1 MVDALGGSVRVDSSG
16 RTTVTGAGSD
26 IDFGK
31 TIDKIIEAK
40 RQPAVRIENRIA
52 ENQVKVDALSDLQS
66 RLNALEQAADA
77 LRGRPTFDNSGNV
90 FEAKEG
96 FLSATRADGTQPSVA
111 TSIMTANV
119 TNAAQ
124 PGTQNLEVL
133 QTAAGQQIAGTAVT
147 DANAALN
154 TAPGLGSFT
163 GGDFLLNGRSITLNA
178 DDSLLDARDKINAA
192 NTGDN
197 ATGVNAQI
205 VSVSDTEKILT
216 LTAENAGE
224 SIALDDD
231 PGGGGDDPLTQ
242 LGLVTGAG
250 DDRVADEL
258 RAAQTSIFRVN
269 GLSDGSV
276 SESDA
281 FALSETEPLSNSA
294 AIASD
299 TNAELEF
306 EIDNGLTTQTRTL
319 MSINTDTE
327 SLADI
332 ARRVSDEVFG
342 VSARVVTTDSGEKKL
357 EFNAANTG
365 AVQRSQAQ
373 DIDPTTDAIDSLS
386 DVESGTFD
394 LRISNQG
401 SDINAASA
409 ATISIDTTAASLEGI
424 ASDINAA
431 GLNVTAITVTVD
443 GQTRLQIA
451 SNDGG
456 KVSVADV
463 SGNLTQALGIE
474 ANDDIPSLTVG
485 DAAGSNLATEMNV
498 QSADAIS
505 RKSNTVDDLIQGVTL
520 NLIKAE
526 RGTELEFDVERDQDA
541 VNTAVAD
548 FVSAYNSIKQ
558 FINAQRLE
566 VPLEGQDADGE
577 DSVVGALQGERVL
590 REVEQKLSSIL
601 STGATN
607 SSGDLSV
614 LAQIGIEF
622 VTNSEVAD
630 PTLED
635 TLTIDQDKL
644 NDALL
649 NDFDDMGKLFQ
660 FSLDSSSSNIQIT
673 GFTGETAAVGK
684 VLEVTTDAN
693 GDVTGVAV
701 GDTSGGTTAVAFD
714 ANGSRFT
721 ITEGP
726 LSGLSLLYS
735 GGTNA
740 NEQMQISTSTG
751 IGSNAFFT
759 SDNLG
764 NRNFNDGLVQ
774 AEIDRITGRKTLDGE
789 NVRLQEEVQRIER
802 SLTRERE
809 SLLRQFTA
817 MEQALIELESM
828 RERLSQFAASL
839 SSGD

>member
-1 MVDALGGSVRVDSSG
+1 MVDALGGSVRVDSNG

-26 IDFGK
+26 IDFGA
-31 TIDKIIEAK
+31 TINKIIEAK

-66 RLNALEQAADA
+66 RLNALEQAADK

-231 PGGGGDDPLTQ
+231 PTASGNDPLTQ
-242 LGLVTGAG
+242 LGLADNAG
-250 DDRVADEL
+250 DDRVANEL

-281 FALSETEPLSNSA
+281 FALSETQALSDSA
-294 AIASD
+294 AIGSD
-299 TNAELEF
+299 PTAELEF
-306 EIDNGLTTQTRTL
+306 QIDNGLTTQTRTL
-319 MSINTDTE
+319 NVDTDNE
-327 SLADI
+327 SLADV
-332 ARRVSDEVFG
+332 AQRVTDEVFG
-342 VSARVVTTDSGEKKL
+342 VSARVVTTDGGDKKL
-357 EFNAANTG
+357 EFNAVNTG

-373 DIDPTTDAIDSLS
+373 DIDPTTDAIDTLS

-401 SDINAASA
+401 SDANAASA
-409 ATISIDTTAASLEGI
+409 ATISIDTTADSLDDI
-424 ASDINAA
+424 ALAINGA
-431 GLNVTAITVTVD
+431 GLNVDASTVTVD

-485 DAAGSNLATEMNV
+485 DAAGSLATEMNV
-498 QSADAIS
+498 QTADAIS
-505 RKSNTVDDLIQGVTL
+505 RKSNTIDDLIQGVTL

-541 VNTAVAD
+541 VNTAVSD
-548 FVSAYNSIKQ
+548 FVSAYNAVKQ

-607 SSGDLSV
+607 SSGELSV
-614 LAQIGIEF
+614 LAQIGVEF

-630 PTLED
+630 PTLEN

-660 FSLDSSSSNIQIT
+660 FSLDSSSSNIQMT
-673 GFTGETAAVGK
+673 GFTGETAAVDK
-684 VLEVTTDAN
+684 VLEVITDPN

-701 GDTSGGTTAVAFD
+701 GDTSGGTTTVAFD

-721 ITEGP
+721 ITEGS

-735 GGTNA
+735 GGANA
-740 NEQMQISTSTG
+740 NEQMQVSTSTG

-789 NVRLQEEVQRIER
+789 NLRLQEEVQRIDR

-839 SSGD
+839 SGGD

>member
-52 ENQVKVDALSDLQS
+52 DNQVKVDALSDLQS
-66 RLNALEQAADA
+66 RLNALEQAADK

-231 PGGGGDDPLTQ
+231 PSASGDEPLTQ
-242 LGLVTGAG
+242 LGLVNNAG
-250 DDRVADEL
+250 DDGVANEL
-258 RAAQTSIFRVN
+258 RSAQTSIFRVN
-269 GLSDGSV
+269 GLSDGSI
-276 SESDA
+276 SDSDA
-281 FALSETEPLSNSA
+281 FALSETQPLSAST
-294 AIASD
+294 AIGSD
-299 TNAELEF
+299 TNAVLEF

-319 MSINTDTE
+319 SVNTDTE
-327 SLADI
+327 SLADV
-332 ARRVSDEVFG
+332 AQRVSDEVFG
-342 VSARVVTTDSGEKKL
+342 VSARVVTTDGGDKKL

-373 DIDPTTDAIDSLS
+373 DIASTDAIDTLS

-401 SDINAASA
+401 SDTNGASA
-409 ATISIDTTAASLEGI
+409 ATISIDTTTGSLDDIAA
-424 ASDINAA
+424 DINAA
-431 GLNVTAITVTVD
+431 AGLNNVTASTVTVD
-443 GQTRLQIA
+443 GQTRLEIA
-451 SNDGG
+451 SDDGG
-456 KVSVADV
+456 KVSVADA

-485 DAAGSNLATEMNV
+485 DATGSLAAEMNV
-498 QSADAIS
+498 KTADAIS

-541 VNTAVAD
+541 VNTAVSD
-548 FVSAYNSIKQ
+548 FVGAYNSVKQ

-607 SSGDLSV
+607 SAGDLLV
-614 LAQIGIEF
+614 LAQVGVEF

-660 FSLDSSSSNIQIT
+660 FSLDSSSSNIQMT
-673 GFTGETAAVGK
+673 GFTGETAAVDK
-684 VLEVTTDAN
+684 VLDVTTDAN
-693 GDVTGVAV
+693 GDVTGVEV
-701 GDTSGGTTAVAFD
+701 GDTSGGTTPVAFD

-817 MEQALIELESM
+817 MEQALIELNSA
-828 RERLSQFAASL
+828 RERLAQFAGSL
-839 SSGD
+839 SGGD

>member
-26 IDFGK
+26 IDFGA

-66 RLNALEQAADA
+66 RLNALEQAADK

-231 PGGGGDDPLTQ
+231 PGGGGDEPLTQ
-242 LGLVTGAG
+242 LGLVTDATS
-250 DDRVADEL
+250 DDLANEL
-258 RAAQTSIFRVN
+258 RAAQTSIFRIN

-281 FALSETEPLSNSA
+281 LALSETQALSDSA
-294 AIASD
+294 AIGSD
-299 TNAELEF
+299 PTAQLEF
-306 EIDNGLTTQTRTL
+306 QIDNGLTTQTRTL
-319 MSINTDTE
+319 NVDTDNE
-327 SLADI
+327 SLADV
-332 ARRVSDEVFG
+332 AQRVTDEVFG
-342 VSARVVTTDSGEKKL
+342 VSARVVTTDGGDKKL
-357 EFNAANTG
+357 EFNAVNTG
-365 AVQRSQAQ
+365 GLQRSQAQ
-373 DIDPTTDAIDSLS
+373 DIDPTTDAIDTLS

-401 SDINAASA
+401 SDANAASA
-409 ATISIDTTAASLEGI
+409 ATISIDTTADSLDDI
-424 ASDINAA
+424 ALAINGA
-431 GLNVTAITVTVD
+431 GLNVDASTVTVD
-443 GQTRLQIA
+443 GQTRLRIA

-485 DAAGSNLATEMNV
+485 DAAGSLATEMNV
-498 QSADAIS
+498 QTADAIS
-505 RKSNTVDDLIQGVTL
+505 RKSNTIDDLIQGVTL

-541 VNTAVAD
+541 VNTAVSD
-548 FVSAYNSIKQ
+548 FVSAYNAVKQ

-614 LAQIGIEF
+614 LAQVGVEF

-649 NDFDDMGKLFQ
+649 NDFDDIGKLFQ
-660 FSLDSSSSNIQIT
+660 FSLDSSSSNIQMT
-673 GFTGETAAVGK
+673 GFTGETAAVDK

-701 GDTSGGTTAVAFD
+701 GDTSGGTTTVAFD

-721 ITEGP
+721 ITEGS

-735 GGTNA
+735 GGANA
-740 NEQMQISTSTG
+740 NEQMQVSTSTG

-789 NVRLQEEVQRIER
+789 NVRLQEEVQRIDR

-839 SSGD
+839 SGGD

>member
-16 RTTVTGAGSD
+16 RTKVTGAGSD
-26 IDFGK
+26 IDFGA

-40 RQPAVRIENRIA
+40 RRPAVRIENRISD
-52 ENQVKVDALSDLQS
+52 NLVKVDALSDLQS
-66 RLNALEQAADA
+66 RLNALEQAADQ
-77 LRGRPTFDNSGNV
+77 LRGKPTFDKSGNV

-96 FLSATRADGTQPSVA
+96 FLSATRTDGAQASVA

-124 PGTQNLEVL
+124 PGTQNMEIL
-133 QTAAGQQIAGTAVT
+133 QTAQGQQIAGTAVT
-147 DANAALN
+147 DSNAALD
-154 TAPGLGSFT
+154 TASGLGAFT
-163 GGDFLLNGRSITLNA
+163 GGTFQINGQKVTLNA
-178 DDSLLDARDKINAA
+178 DDSLLDVRDKINAA

-205 VSVSDTEKILT
+205 VSISDTEKILT
-216 LTAENAGE
+216 LTAEDAGE
-224 SIALDDD
+224 SIALNDD
-231 PGGGGDDPLTQ
+231 PNASGDDPLTQ
-242 LGLVTGAG
+242 LGLVVDAG
-250 DDRVADEL
+250 TDSIANEL
-258 RAAQTSIFRVN
+258 RAAQTSVFRIN

-281 FALSETEPLSNSA
+281 LAISETEPLSNSA

-299 TNAELEF
+299 PAAQLSF
-306 EIDNGLTTQTRTL
+306 EIDNGLTTQTRSLT
-319 MSINTDTE
+319 IDTDTE
-327 SLADI
+327 SLSDVAQ
-332 ARRVSDEVFG
+332 RVNDEIFG
-342 VSARVVTTDSGEKKL
+342 VSARVVTTDGGDKKL
-357 EFNAANTG
+357 EFNVENTG

-373 DIDPTTDAIDSLS
+373 DIASTSAIDTLS

-401 SDINAASA
+401 AAGTGALTS
-409 ATISIDTTAASLEGI
+409 TISIDTTTASLDDI
-424 ASDINAA
+424 ATAINGE
-431 GLNVTAITVTVD
+431 GLNVTASTVTVD

-456 KVSVADV
+456 KVSVSDA

-474 ANDDIPSLTVG
+474 TNDDVPSLTVA
-485 DAAGSNLATEMNV
+485 DAAGTLAADMNV
-498 QSADAIS
+498 QEADAIS
-505 RKSNTVDDLIQGVTL
+505 RKSNTIDDLIQGVTL

-541 VNTAVAD
+541 VNSAVAD
-548 FVSAYNSIKQ
+548 FVTAYNSIKQ

-566 VPLEGQDADGE
+566 VPLEGQDAEGE

-607 SSGDLSV
+607 TSGDFAV
-614 LAQIGIEF
+614 LAQIGVEF

-635 TLTIDQDKL
+635 TLQIDQDKL

-649 NDFDDMGKLFQ
+649 NDFDDMEKLFQ
-660 FSLDSSSSNIQIT
+660 FSVNASSSNVQMT
-673 GFTGETAAVGK
+673 GFTGETAAVDK
-684 VLEVTTDAN
+684 FLEVTTDAN

-701 GDTSGGTTAVAFD
+701 GDTSGGTTGVSFEAS
-714 ANGSRFT
+714 GSRFT

-735 GGTNA
+735 GGA
-740 NEQMQISTSTG
+740 SASEEMQISTSTG

-764 NRNFNDGLVQ
+764 NRNYNDGLVQ
-774 AEIDRITGRKTLDGE
+774 AEIDRITGRQNLDGE
-789 NVRLQEEVQRIER
+789 NVRLQEEVQRIDR